1 MHTCSLVTYMHLS
14 CHVTHMNDFYVRWQS
29 EGLGFLLQYIKAQQG
44 DDEEPAAIEEAEEAA
59 EEEMEEEVE
68 EGE

>member
-1 MHTCSLVTYMHLS
+1 
-14 CHVTHMNDFYVRWQS
+14 MNDFYVRWQS

>member
-1 MHTCSLVTYMHLS
+1 
-14 CHVTHMNDFYVRWQS
+14 MNDFHVRWQS